1 LQYNISCISNTNYMI
16 LKQVISDVIE
26 HQSSL
31 LGNKS
36 LGIKRYDIDTIKL
49 YDSFVLVISGVR
61 RCGKST
67 LLKQILKS
75 KFNQFLFMNFEDPR
89 LSGFELSDFTKID
102 ELVSEKT
109 IEVLAFDEIQN
120 VPDWEKYIRT
130 KQDEGQQIIVT
141 GSNASLLSKEFG
153 TRLTGRYISRELFP
167 FSYLEYL
174 QYTGFEAN
182 AQSLSGYLDAGGFP
196 EYLKTGDEEVLFHLM
211 DDIIY
216 RDVAVRYGL
225 RQHQTLRQ
233 LAIYLISNSGKYYSQ
248 NNLKNLFEIGSV
260 RSVSDYISWLED
272 SYLIFSM
279 PKFSFSLKKQIYNPK
294 KVYCVDTGLAGVN
307 SLSMSKDYGRKLEN
321 LIFLHLRKTY
331 KTVFYYSENNECDFI
346 VVQKGQP
353 ILAIQ
358 VCYQLTSDNLSRE
371 LKGLEEAMT
380 ELKLDSGLII
390 TLDQEDSFNVN
401 GKSVQA
407 IPAWKYLNQ

>member
-1 LQYNISCISNTNYMI
+1 MI
-16 LKQVISDVIE
+16 LKQVISEVIE
-26 HQSSL
+26 HQSGVLES
-31 LGNKS
+31 KS
-36 LGIKRYDIDTIKL
+36 LGIQRYDLETIKL

-67 LLKQILKS
+67 LLKQVIKS
-75 KFNQFLFMNFEDPR
+75 KFKHSLFLNFEDPR
-89 LSGFELSDFTKID
+89 LSGFELSDFAKID
-102 ELVSEKT
+102 ELVNDQPP
-109 IEVLAFDEIQN
+109 EVMAFDEIQN

-130 KQDEGQQIIVT
+130 KQDEGQQVIVT

-167 FSYLEYL
+167 FSFPEYL
-174 QYTGFEAN
+174 QFTEKEAN
-182 AQSLSGYLDAGGFP
+182 VESLNGYLDDGGFP
-196 EYLKTGDEEVLFHLM
+196 EYLKTRDEEVLFHLM

-248 NNLKNLFEIGSV
+248 NNLKNLFGIGSV
-260 RSVSDYISWLED
+260 RSVSDYVAWLED

-294 KVYCVDTGLAGVN
+294 KVYCVDTALAGVN

-321 LIFLHLRKTY
+321 LIYLHLRKARQTIY
-331 KTVFYYSENNECDFI
+331 YYSEKNECDFI

-353 ILAIQ
+353 IEAIQ
-358 VCYQLTSDNLSRE
+358 VCYQLTTDNLKRE
-371 LKGLEEAMT
+371 LKGLEEAMA
-380 ELKLDSGLII
+380 ELNLENGLII
-390 TLDQEDSFNVN
+390 THNQEDVFEVN
-401 GKSVQA
+401 GKVVKA
-407 IPAWKYLNQ
+407 IPAWKYLDKQTIDANT

>member
-1 LQYNISCISNTNYMI
+1 MI
-16 LKQVISDVIE
+16 LKQVISEVIE
-26 HQSSL
+26 HQSNL
-31 LGNKS
+31 LENKS
-36 LGIKRYDIDTIKL
+36 LGIQRSDLDTIKL

-67 LLKQILKS
+67 FLKQVLKS
-75 KFNQFLFMNFEDPR
+75 RFKQVLFLNFEDPR
-89 LSGFELSDFTKID
+89 LSGFELSDFAKID
-102 ELVSEKT
+102 ELTKESQP
-109 IEVLAFDEIQN
+109 EVMAFDEIQN
-120 VPDWEKYIRT
+120 VSEWEKYIRT

-167 FSYLEYL
+167 FSYPEYL
-174 QYTGFEAN
+174 QFTGLEAS
-182 AQSLSGYLDAGGFP
+182 AESLSGYLDDGGFP
-196 EYLKTGDEEVLFHLM
+196 EYLKTRDEEVLFRLM

-216 RDVAVRYGL
+216 RDIAVRYGL
-225 RQHQTLRQ
+225 KQHQTLRQ

-260 RSVSDYISWLED
+260 RSVSDYVAWLED
-272 SYLIFSM
+272 SYLLFSM

-294 KVYCVDTGLAGVN
+294 KVYCVDTGLASVN

-321 LIFLHLRKTY
+321 LIFLHLRKNC
-331 KTVFYYSENNECDFI
+331 KTVFYYSEKNECDFI

-353 ILAIQ
+353 TEAIQ
-358 VCYQLTSDNLSRE
+358 VCYQLTTDNLSRE

-380 ELKLDSGLII
+380 ELKLESGLII
-390 TLDQEDSFNVN
+390 THNQEDSFEVN
-401 GKSVQA
+401 GKSVRA
-407 IPAWKYLNQ
+407 IAAWKYLTLQNTNL

>member
-1 LQYNISCISNTNYMI
+1 MI
-16 LKQVISDVIE
+16 LKQVISEVIE
-26 HQSSL
+26 HQYGL
-31 LGNKS
+31 LENKS
-36 LGIKRYDIDTIKL
+36 LGIQRYDLDSIKL
-49 YDSFVLVISGVR
+49 YDSFVLVISGIR

-67 LLKQILKS
+67 FLKQVLKS
-75 KFNQFLFMNFEDPR
+75 RFKQVLFLNFEDPR
-89 LSGFELSDFTKID
+89 LSGFELSDFAKID
-102 ELVSEKT
+102 ELTKESQP
-109 IEVLAFDEIQN
+109 EVMAFDEIQN
-120 VPDWEKYIRT
+120 VTDWEKYIRT

-167 FSYLEYL
+167 FSFPEYL
-174 QYTGFEAN
+174 QFLGLDAN
-182 AQSLSGYLDAGGFP
+182 ADSLSGYLDDGGFP
-196 EYLKTGDEEVLFHLM
+196 EYLKTRDEEVLFRLM

-248 NNLKNLFEIGSV
+248 NNLKNLFGIGSV
-260 RSVSDYISWLED
+260 RSVSDYVAWLED
-272 SYLIFSM
+272 SYLLFSM

-307 SLSMSKDYGRKLEN
+307 SLSMSKDFGRKLEN
-321 LIFLHLRKTY
+321 LVFLHLRKTT
-331 KTVFYYSENNECDFI
+331 KTVYYYLEKNECDFI

-353 ILAIQ
+353 IEAIQ
-358 VCYQLTSDNLSRE
+358 VCYELTTDNLSRE

-380 ELKLDSGLII
+380 ELKLENGLIV
-390 TLDQEDSFNVN
+390 TFDQEDSFDVN
-401 GKSVQA
+401 GKVVKA
-407 IPAWKYLNQ
+407 VPAWKYLDRQRINANE

>member
-1 LQYNISCISNTNYMI
+1 MI
-16 LKQVISDVIE
+16 LKQVILEVIE
-26 HQSSL
+26 HQSDL
-31 LGNKS
+31 LESKS
-36 LGIKRYDIDTIKL
+36 LGIQRYDLDAIKL

-67 LLKQILKS
+67 LLKQVLKS
-75 KFNQFLFMNFEDPR
+75 RFKQVLFLNFEDPR
-89 LSGFELSDFTKID
+89 LSGFELSDFAKID
-102 ELVSEKT
+102 ELTKESQP
-109 IEVLAFDEIQN
+109 EVMAFDEIQN
-120 VPDWEKYIRT
+120 VTDWEKYIRT

-167 FSYLEYL
+167 FSFPEYL
-174 QYTGFEAN
+174 QFLGLEAN
-182 AQSLSGYLDAGGFP
+182 ADSLSGYLDDGGFP
-196 EYLKTGDEEVLFHLM
+196 EYLKTRDEEVLFRLM

-248 NNLKNLFEIGSV
+248 NNLKNLFGIGSV
-260 RSVSDYISWLED
+260 RSVSDYVAWLED
-272 SYLIFSM
+272 SYLLFSM

-307 SLSMSKDYGRKLEN
+307 SLSMSKDFGRKLEN
-321 LIFLHLRKTY
+321 LVFLHLRKTT
-331 KTVFYYSENNECDFI
+331 KTVYYYLEKNECDFI

-353 ILAIQ
+353 IEAIQ
-358 VCYQLTSDNLSRE
+358 VCYELTTDNLSRE

-380 ELKLDSGLII
+380 ELKLENGLIV
-390 TLDQEDSFNVN
+390 TFDQEDSFDVN
-401 GKSVQA
+401 GKVVKA
-407 IPAWKYLNQ
+407 VPAWKYLDRQRINANE

>member
-1 LQYNISCISNTNYMI
+1 MI
-16 LKQVISDVIE
+16 LKQVISEVIE
-26 HQSSL
+26 HQSGVLES
-31 LGNKS
+31 KS
-36 LGIKRYDIDTIKL
+36 LGIQRYDLETIKL

-67 LLKQILKS
+67 LLKQVIKS
-75 KFNQFLFMNFEDPR
+75 KFKHSLFLNFEDPR
-89 LSGFELSDFTKID
+89 LSGFELSDFAKID
-102 ELVSEKT
+102 ELVNDQPP
-109 IEVLAFDEIQN
+109 EVMAFDEIQN

-130 KQDEGQQIIVT
+130 KQDEGQQVIVT

-167 FSYLEYL
+167 FSFPEYL
-174 QYTGFEAN
+174 QFTEKEAN
-182 AQSLSGYLDAGGFP
+182 AESLNGYLDDGGFP
-196 EYLKTGDEEVLFHLM
+196 EYLKTRDEEVLFHLM

-248 NNLKNLFEIGSV
+248 NNLKNLFGIGSV
-260 RSVSDYISWLED
+260 RSVSDYVAWLED

-294 KVYCVDTGLAGVN
+294 KVYCVDTALAGVN

-321 LIFLHLRKTY
+321 LIYLHLRKARQTIY
-331 KTVFYYSENNECDFI
+331 YYSEKNECDFI

-353 ILAIQ
+353 IEAIQ
-358 VCYQLTSDNLSRE
+358 VCYQLTTDNLKRE
-371 LKGLEEAMT
+371 LKGLEEAMA
-380 ELKLDSGLII
+380 ELNLENGLII
-390 TLDQEDSFNVN
+390 THNQEDVFEVN
-401 GKSVQA
+401 GKVVKA
-407 IPAWKYLNQ
+407 IPAWKYLDKQTIDANT